1 MEGRMAAMA
10 RREALRA
17 RPSGPA
23 WADMED
29 SDEEAEEY
37 EEPEGFW
44 GNPDQHD
51 ERAHYVGVYWTKSWG
66 DHDPDAENLYL
77 RELAVSSKES
87 EAKKAD
93 RPSDAFPKGCQNQ
106 STYTLNQTPG
116 IKKMV
121 ENFLFSLPVS
131 ENGVEKKTVIP
142 RCSRK
147 VVRDDGTVEAILSD
161 EYTFL
166 IRRMEVQNQRTILL
180 AKDGVF
186 HWFECSPEE
195 PGTMSDIVVTHF
207 VEANPGPAQSIVVTE
222 PSLEARSWWTEI
234 VESTPYF
241 GDVGGSEKV
250 ETSLRVTRRRE
261 NSRNFTGTPLTK
273 DLTMF
278 FLIASCVVSQ
288 SQLMMLRPHLTG
300 ISLRRDVS
308 RIWKWH

>member
-1 MEGRMAAMA
+1 MAAMA

-29 SDEEAEEY
+29 SDEEAEDY

-278 FLIASCVVSQ
+278 FLIASCVASQ
-288 SQLMMLRPHLTG
+288 SQLMMLRPHLAG